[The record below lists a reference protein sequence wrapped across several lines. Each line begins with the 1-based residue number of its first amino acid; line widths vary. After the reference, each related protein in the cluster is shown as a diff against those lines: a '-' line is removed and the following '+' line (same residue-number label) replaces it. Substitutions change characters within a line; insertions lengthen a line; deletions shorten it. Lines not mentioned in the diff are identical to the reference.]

1 MPLDDRYFDSAG
13 VPIRYVA
20 AGQGEPLLLLHGFS
34 SSIEEGWADRGVIA
48 DLADRWRVIAFDA
61 RGHGRSGKPHDPA
74 SYGPEMGR
82 DVLRL
87 MDHLGIGRAHVMG
100 YSMGAHVAAHLAV
113 HRPSRLHSLI
123 LGGAVGRVGWQ
134 PADQARVDAEAA
146 ELDQGLLSGQILR
159 LWPKDQAPP
168 SQDELRALSAR
179 RLAGKDPHALAA
191 VRRSNP
197 AQVVT
202 LEELAALPMP
212 VLGIVGTADPY
223 RRDFERLQA
232 AMPALRLVE
241 IEGAVHGNAVGRPEY
256 VAAVRGFLADHPMAG
271 TEEAREYA
279 SPACSLHELD
289 PAFRSG

>member
-1 MPLDDRYFDSAG
+1 MSLDDRYFDSAG
-13 VPIRYVA
+13 VPIRYVE

-48 DLADRWRVIAFDA
+48 DLAGRWRVIAFDA
-61 RGHGRSGKPHDPA
+61 RGHGRSGKPHDPVA
-74 SYGPEMGR
+74 YGPEMGR

-87 MDHLGIGRAHVMG
+87 MDHLGVGRAHVMG

-113 HRPSRLHSLI
+113 HRPSRLHSLV
-123 LGGAVGRVGWQ
+123 LGGAVGRIGWW
-134 PADQARVDAEAA
+134 PADQDRVDAEAA

-159 LWPKDQAPP
+159 LWPKDQPPP
-168 SQDELRALSAR
+168 SDDELRALSAR
-179 RLAGKDPHALAA
+179 RLAGKDPRALAA

-212 VLGIVGTADPY
+212 VLGVVGTADPY

-232 AMPALRLVE
+232 VMPTLRLVE
-241 IEGAVHGNAVGRPEY
+241 IEGATHGNAVGRPEF
-256 VAAVRGFLADHPMAG
+256 VAGVRDFLAAYPMA
-271 TEEAREYA
+271 EADEPREYA
-279 SPACSLHELD
+279 SPACALHELD